1 MDILNRIK
9 RLMVKGK
16 YHFTQKA
23 SDELALDELDRSEAV
38 EAILNATHIAKVLR
52 SRSPFRGRADEKLY
66 VIEGFSYGG
75 TLIYTKGKIT
85 REAGEEIYYVFI
97 SSKRS
102 TYGDSD
108 ASD

>member
-1 MDILNRIK
+1 MDVLHRIK
-9 RLMVKGK
+9 RLMIQGK

-23 SDELALDELDRSEAV
+23 SDELALDELDRADAV
-38 EAILNATHIAKVLR
+38 EAIVNSTHISKVLR

-75 TLIYTKGKIT
+75 TLIYTKGKIS
-85 REAGEEIYYVFI
+85 REAGEEVYYIFI

-102 TYGDSD
+102 TYGSSD
-108 ASD
+108 EAD